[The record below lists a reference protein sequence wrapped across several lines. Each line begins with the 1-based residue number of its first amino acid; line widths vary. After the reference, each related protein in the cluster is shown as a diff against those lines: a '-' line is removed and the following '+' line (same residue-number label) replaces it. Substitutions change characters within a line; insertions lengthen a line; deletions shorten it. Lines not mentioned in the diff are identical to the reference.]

1 MAKWSRE
8 ALRSGANLIYTSTMF
23 YSYILFS
30 KKLNTYYAGSTSDI
44 RRRLLEHNSQKVV
57 STSSGIPWKLVWY
70 AGFDSHTKAQAF
82 EKYLKSSSGFAF
94 RNKRLI

>member
-1 MAKWSRE
+1 M
-8 ALRSGANLIYTSTMF
+8 LRSGAIRYTCTMF

-30 KKLNTYYAGSTSDI
+30 KKLNNHYVGSTSDLK
-44 RRRLLEHNSQKVV
+44 RRLVEHNNKRVI
-57 STSSGIPWKLVWY
+57 STAPGAPWKLVWY
-70 AGFDSHTKAQAF
+70 GSFNTIKKAQAF